1 MHACMQ
7 DLATFHYCLI
17 SMAIMVYYY
26 NCMCH
31 ADSVQDKTMCII
43 GVPIAYW
50 VKVIRALFNVLLF
63 DIHGSIIMVLC
74 DKFS

>member
-17 SMAIMVYYY
+17 SMAIMVYYC

-31 ADSVQDKTMCII
+31 ADSVHDKTTCII
-43 GVPIAYW
+43 GAPIAYW
-50 VKVIRALFNVLLF
+50 VKVIRALFNVAIIVRYPWLY
-63 DIHGSIIMVLC
+63 HNSIM
-74 DKFS
+74 